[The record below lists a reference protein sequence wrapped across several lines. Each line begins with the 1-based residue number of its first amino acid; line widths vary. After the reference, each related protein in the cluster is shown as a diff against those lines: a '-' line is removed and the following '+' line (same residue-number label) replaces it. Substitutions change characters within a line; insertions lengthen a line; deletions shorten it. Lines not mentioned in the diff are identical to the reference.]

1 LSEDITGDRNAPPPA
16 AAAPGGDD
24 REAVAGDMTR
34 TMPRA
39 VAPLPE
45 SASVVIIGGGVI
57 GCSAAF
63 HLAEA
68 GVDVVLLE
76 RAELGSGSTSR
87 AAGGVRAQFSDALN
101 IQIAQRSLKA
111 FNDFATRPGWEIDFK
126 RTGYLFVLSR
136 AADVAE
142 FEASVALQNEHGVP
156 SRMLTAGEARALC
169 PLLSGDDIL
178 AASFSPDDGHVT
190 PEAVVQ
196 GYAYAA
202 RAFGAHLR
210 LGCEVTAVDT
220 DGDRITAVHTT
231 HGAIATNVVI
241 CAAGAWS
248 RACGEMVGV
257 ALPVTPLRRQ
267 ILFTEAMAG
276 LPPDLPFTIDFA
288 SSFYFHREG
297 PGLLMGMSHS
307 AEQPGFA
314 LETTDDWVPD
324 LLEVASRRAPRI
336 AEAGIKG
343 GWAGLYE
350 LTPDHNAII
359 GESEHASRFLYATG
373 FSGHGFLQGPAVGEI
388 LRDLVLERRPFVDIG
403 PLSVNRF
410 SDAMLR
416 PEYNI
421 V

>member
-1 LSEDITGDRNAPPPA
+1 
-16 AAAPGGDD
+16 
-24 REAVAGDMTR
+24 
-34 TMPRA
+34 MPRQ
-39 VAPLPE
+39 VSPLPA
-45 SASVVIIGGGVI
+45 SASVVIVGGGVM
-57 GCSAAF
+57 GTSAAF

-68 GVDVVLLE
+68 GVDVVLFE

-101 IQIAQRSLKA
+101 IQIAQRSLEA
-111 FNDFATRPGWEIDFK
+111 FRRFAARPGWEIDFK
-126 RTGYLFVLSR
+126 RSGYLFVLSR
-136 AADVAE
+136 EADVAE
-142 FEASVALQNEHGVP
+142 FEASVALQNRYGVP
-156 SRMLTAGEARALC
+156 SRVLTADEARALC
-169 PLLSGDDIL
+169 PLLAGDDIL
-178 AASFSPDDGHVT
+178 AASFSPDDGHAT

-196 GYAYAA
+196 GYAFAA
-202 RAFGAHLR
+202 RALGAHVR
-210 LGCEVTAVDT
+210 VGCEVTGIET
-220 DGDRITAVHTT
+220 DAEEITGVQTS
-231 HGAIATNVVI
+231 HGPIATNVVI

-248 RACGEMVGV
+248 RACGEMVGE

-267 ILFTEAMAG
+267 ILFTEPMDD
-276 LPPDLPFTIDFA
+276 LPPELPFTIDFA

-297 PGLLMGMSHS
+297 PGLLMGMSH
-307 AEQPGFA
+307 AQEQPGFS

-324 LLEVASRRAPRI
+324 LLDVASRRAPRI

-350 LTPDHNAII
+350 VTPDHNAII
-359 GESEHASRFLYATG
+359 GESERVSRFLYATG

-388 LRDLVLERRPFVDIG
+388 LRDLVLRRPPFVDIG
-403 PLSVNRF
+403 PLSVGRF

>member
-1 LSEDITGDRNAPPPA
+1 
-16 AAAPGGDD
+16 
-24 REAVAGDMTR
+24 
-34 TMPRA
+34 MPRQP
-39 VAPLPE
+39 APLPG
-45 SASVVIIGGGVI
+45 SASVVIVGGGVI
-57 GCSAAF
+57 GTSAAF

-68 GVDVVLLE
+68 GVDVVLIE

-101 IQIAQRSLKA
+101 IQIAQRSLEA
-111 FNDFATRPGWEIDFK
+111 FRRFGTRPGWEIDFK
-126 RTGYLFVLSR
+126 RSGYLFVLSR
-136 AADVAE
+136 EADVSE
-142 FEASVALQNEHGVP
+142 FEAGVALQNRHGVP
-156 SRMLTAGEARALC
+156 SRMLSSDEARALC
-169 PLLSGDDIL
+169 PLLAGNDIL
-178 AASFSPDDGHVT
+178 AASFSPEDGHVT

-196 GYAYAA
+196 GYAFAA
-202 RAFGAHLR
+202 RALGAHVR
-210 LGCEVTAVDT
+210 VGCEVTGIQT
-220 DGDRITAVHTT
+220 DGERIIAVRTR
-231 HGAIATNVVI
+231 HGTIATNVVI

-248 RACGEMVGV
+248 RACGEMVGE

-267 ILFTEAMAG
+267 ILFTEPMDDLA
-276 LPPDLPFTIDFA
+276 PDLPFTIDFS

-297 PGLLMGMSHS
+297 PGLLMGMSH
-307 AEQPGFA
+307 AQEQPGFS

-324 LLEVASRRAPRI
+324 LLDVASRRAPRV

-350 LTPDHNAII
+350 VTPDHNAII
-359 GESEHASRFLYATG
+359 GESERVNRFLYATG

-388 LRDLVLERRPFVDIG
+388 LRDLVLGRSPFVDIG